1 MSTLTE
7 KQKKYIDWICEML
20 DIEFTGITKKDAW
33 EFINQHKDEAY
44 EIKMGSYYSH
54 AYYDGS
60 DDFYV
65 PYDDCYY

>member
-1 MSTLTE
+1 MTD
-7 KQKKYIDWICEML
+7 KQRKCINWIC
-20 DIEFTGITKKDAW
+20 DILEIEYTGTTKRDAW
-33 EFINQHKDEAY
+33 AFINKYKDEAH
-44 EIKMGSYYSH
+44 EIQMGSYYSH